1 MSKVNWRV
9 ILVLVVGLGSVTGA
23 GHGDEIDLS
32 GTWTM
37 TMLRPSPTGDK
48 EAELVIEQDGF
59 SLTVSMRGES
69 GEVECVGY
77 LDGVE
82 IRFYCVA
89 PGKKGDT
96 VVKYGGHVR
105 GDLIGGE
112 VDLGKQGLSTWK
124 ATRGPEEGVDLGG
137 TWTLQMRGDSPSGM
151 NLAKMNFRQEGHN
164 LVVTLESER
173 GSVECE
179 GFVAGRL
186 ITFFYVRPTNG
197 DQIVARFTGQLAGA
211 FMGGEVDM
219 GKLGKTTWRA
229 TQNV

>member
-1 MSKVNWRV
+1 
-9 ILVLVVGLGSVTGA
+9 
-23 GHGDEIDLS
+23 
-32 GTWTM
+32 
-37 TMLRPSPTGDK
+37 MLRPSPTGDK

-96 VVKYGGHVR
+96 VI
-105 GDLIGGE
+105 IGGE

-151 NLAKMNFRQEGHN
+151 NLAKMTFRQEGHN